1 MHLTRVIPRPVE
13 RIDAGDDAGLE
24 WLRSEY
30 EPHAERSVRLNMIT
44 SLTGSAT
51 GADGTSDTLSSPVDR
66 RILGVIRGWS
76 DVVVVGAQSVRAER
90 YVVPKRTRLAIV
102 TRTGRLEGHQLA
114 PDDDTARVF
123 LVCAE
128 HDVDTV
134 RRNSESLGL
143 EVIPI
148 PGDDLEPAGVV
159 SVFADRGWLRVVC
172 EGGPT
177 LASQFARAGVIDEF
191 CVSVAPQLVPAAAP
205 FIRVPDGHA
214 LAAPHG
220 LLVDD
225 SGFSYL
231 RARPSA

>member
-1 MHLTRVIPRPVE
+1 MHLTRVIPRPIE
-13 RIDAGDDAGLE
+13 RIDAADDHGLA
-24 WLRSEY
+24 WLRAEY
-30 EPHAERSVRLNMIT
+30 EPETERSVRLNMIT

-51 GADGTSDTLSSPVDR
+51 GTDGTSDTLSSPVDR

-90 YVVPKRTRLAIV
+90 YVVPRRPRLAIV

-128 HDVDTV
+128 SDADTV
-134 RRNSESLGL
+134 RSNSDDLGI
-143 EVIPI
+143 EVIAV
-148 PGDDLEPAGVV
+148 PGDDLDPSDVV
-159 SVFADRGWLRVVC
+159 AVFADRGWMRVVC

-191 CVSVAPQLVPAAAP
+191 CVSVAPQLVPALAP

-214 LAAPHG
+214 LASPHG
-220 LLVDD
+220 VLVDD
-225 SGFSYL
+225 AGFSYL
-231 RARPSA
+231 RARPSG